1 MKKTGGYIIHA
12 SSSMRP
18 LSQPPLQNEK
28 FEVVL
33 TDDQLLFLSKL
44 INGIKAK
51 NEIKG
56 LNIYTMENILV
67 GAGNSNVLVGADN

>member
-33 TDDQLLFLSKL
+33 TDDQLLFLFI
-44 INGIKAK
+44 INRITKTSHD
-51 NEIKG
+51 IP
-56 LNIYTMENILV
+56 ENKT
-67 GAGNSNVLVGADN
+67 